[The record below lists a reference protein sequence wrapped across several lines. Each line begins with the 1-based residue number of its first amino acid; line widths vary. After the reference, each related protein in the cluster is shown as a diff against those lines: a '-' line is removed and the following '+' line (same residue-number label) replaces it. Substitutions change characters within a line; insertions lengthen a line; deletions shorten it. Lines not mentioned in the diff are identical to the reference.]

1 MVGAVPSPV
10 HQSRCQAPPKLPM
23 AKNGSATAPTA
34 LPLPAFTSVPEPQP
48 STTCIAAPNT
58 KAPPIIARP
67 MGACAPFNSAPFDAS
82 NGKAASATI
91 PMQINCAISPEASRS
106 RIIRRHGPVKP
117 KRNPSS
123 AKPKPRPISSTTPKR
138 GPARSATASTSAP
151 TTRIMRPRDSPLGVV
166 SAGAAAV
173 AVLMIPRSVLAGDL
187 VDHVAEQP
195 RHIGHLVA
203 RIRPADHGFRVH
215 AHAVDPRHFA
225 QREPVGRGP
234 VAGIAKRHQ
243 LVALLKAV
251 LGGQLTDQLGLDA
264 RRLVLTEPAI
274 MREIARLRQGAGHSG
289 GSVLGVALPELLG
302 AGVDQ
307 FGLLLTVYD
316 RLHVFARGQP
326 FVRET
331 DRDLARGHARGL

>member
-1 MVGAVPSPV
+1 
-10 HQSRCQAPPKLPM
+10 M

-58 KAPPIIARP
+58 NAPPIIARP
-67 MGACAPFNSAPFDAS
+67 IGACAPFNSAPFAAS
-82 NGKAASATI
+82 SGKAASATI
-91 PMQINCAISPEASRS
+91 PMQISCAISPEASRS

-123 AKPKPRPISSTTPKR
+123 ARPKPKPISSTTPKR
-138 GPARSATASTSAP
+138 GPATSATLNTSAP

-166 SAGAAAV
+166 SAASTV

-187 VDHVAEQP
+187 VDHVAEQA
-195 RHIGHLVA
+195 RHVGHLIA
-203 RIRPADHGFRVH
+203 RIRPADHGLGVH
-215 AHAVDPRHFA
+215 AHALDPRHFA

-234 VAGIAKRHQ
+234 VAGIAERNQ

-251 LGGQLTDQLGLDA
+251 FGGQLTDQRRLDA
-264 RRLVLTEPAI
+264 RRLVLAEPAV
-274 MREIARLRQGAGHSG
+274 MGEIARLRQGARHRSG
-289 GSVLGVALPELLG
+289 PVLGVALPECLG

-307 FGLLLTVYD
+307 FRLLFAVDD
-316 RLHVFARGQP
+316 RLHVFTRRQP

-331 DRDLARGHARGL
+331 DRDLARGHA